1 MKVKKMSVLMSTI
14 VLAVSLAG
22 CSSNNTSAAGEE
34 TEQLKTQI
42 AKLQEENKQLT
53 EENSKLK
60 EAATAVTA
68 ATSEEEPEASPS
80 DNAATAEE
88 QTKAIVKGQ
97 PLVLDGV
104 AEYTV
109 TKTSFTKKIVPS
121 KPGTFYTYYE
131 AKEPDTTYLAITLK
145 VKNLGGSGKEADT
158 FADIT
163 VKYDNQYEYRT
174 SSTIENQGGEDFTYT
189 NITSVE
195 PLKYGTL
202 VFFATVPTEVQTS
215 DKALYADIN
224 IEGQSYR
231 YTIR

>member
-1 MKVKKMSVLMSTI
+1 MKVKKISMLMSTI
-14 VLAVSLAG
+14 VLAVSLTG
-22 CSSNNTSAAGEE
+22 CSGNNTSAAGEE
-34 TEQLKTQI
+34 AEQLKTQI

-53 EENSKLK
+53 EENNKLK
-60 EAATAVTA
+60 EAATAVTTA
-68 ATSEEEPEASPS
+68 SEEEPEKAQS
-80 DNAATAEE
+80 DNANPAGEE
-88 QTKAIVKGQ
+88 TKAIVKGQ

-145 VKNLGGSGKEADT
+145 VKNLGGSGKGADT

-174 SSTIENQGGEDFTYT
+174 SSTIENKGGEDFTYT

-215 DKALYADIN
+215 DKPLYADIN